1 MFSLL
6 VLALGNM
13 VPRPQLFNVIKAHVM
28 AEHKT
33 IIIGS
38 VRSRGSSGAPV
49 IGVDHV
55 QTDLRIHSV
64 HNYT

>member
-1 MFSLL
+1 
-6 VLALGNM
+6 M
-13 VPRPQLFNVIKAHVM
+13 VPRPQLYYVIKAHVM
-28 AEHKT
+28 AEYKS

-49 IGVDHV
+49 IGDDHV

>member
-13 VPRPQLFNVIKAHVM
+13 VPRPLFNVIKAHVM
-28 AEHKT
+28 AEYKS

-49 IGVDHV
+49 IGDDHV